1 MDIKVRI
8 LSIKINNIKNLKNGL
23 IEFDSNK
30 KVNKNEFLFDKS
42 DVIGIYGPNGSGK
55 TAVVNSFRI
64 LKDIIVSS
72 NLKDRNT
79 MLDHFKP
86 NEVYDLINKEEREAK
101 LELNYFVEVN
111 NIKFINIYEVILGKD
126 EVNKK
131 AFIKNE
137 KISYKVF
144 NESLNKFDSKVT
156 LIDVNLNIKSFDNFI
171 KPAKLIDELKRND
184 KNIVNIFLRLLG
196 ASSAN
201 NSSFIF
207 NETFFE
213 VLENNK
219 NLFSVSLS
227 LRKIKEHAK
236 HLMHVYDN
244 KEISEIAANDAI
256 PLFIKNEENGKINT
270 LVGTFSLFNESL
282 NELVYKKEIFNYFK
296 EIDFVIN
303 KIIPDMHVEVI
314 DLGNVILSDGKDG
327 FKSDVVSI
335 RNGVRIPLRLESDG
349 IKKIISLISS
359 LVDIFNNSHSILIV
373 DEFDSGIFEYLLG
386 ELLKIIK
393 NDGKG
398 QFLFTSHNLRAL
410 EMIKDSII
418 FSSLNDDDRFIS
430 YPRISKTDNLRNHY
444 LRDLFLGNNE
454 KFSSDIDSYE
464 ISDAFKRGGELLND
478 K

>member
-1 MDIKVRI
+1 MNIKVRI
-8 LSIKINNIKNLKNGL
+8 LSININNIKNLKNGA
-23 IEFDSNK
+23 IEFNSNK
-30 KVNKNEFLFDKS
+30 KIDKNEFIFDKS
-42 DVIGIYGPNGSGK
+42 DVIGIYGPNGSSK
-55 TAVVNSFRI
+55 TAIVNSFRI

-72 NLKDRNT
+72 DLKDRNT
-79 MLDHFKP
+79 MLDHF
-86 NEVYDLINKEEREAK
+86 NVDEVFDLINKEENEAK
-101 LELNYFVEVN
+101 LELTYFVES
-111 NIKFINIYEVILGKD
+111 NINKFIIFYETILGKD
-126 EVNKK
+126 EINKK

-144 NESLNKFDSKVT
+144 NESLNKFENKAV
-156 LIDVNLNIKSFDNFI
+156 LIDVNLTENNFNEFI
-171 KPAKLIDELKRND
+171 KPAKFIDDLKRHD
-184 KNIVNIFLRLLG
+184 KNILSVLQRLLG
-196 ASSAN
+196 ASSVN

-207 NETFFE
+207 NETFFK
-213 VLENNK
+213 VLETSE
-219 NLFSVSLS
+219 NLLNVSLV
-227 LRKIKEHAK
+227 LRKIKEHAR

-256 PLFIKNEENGKINT
+256 PLFIKNEHDGKINT
-270 LVGTFSLFNESL
+270 LVGTFSLFKESL
-282 NELVYKKEIFNYFK
+282 NESIYKKDIFNYFK

-314 DLGNVILSDGKDG
+314 DLGNIILNDGKDG

-359 LVDIFNNSHSILIV
+359 LVDIFNNPYSILVV

-410 EMIKDSII
+410 ETIKDSII
-418 FSSLNDDDRFIS
+418 FTSLNNDNRFIS

-444 LRDLFLGNNE
+444 LRDLFLGSNE

-464 ISDAFKRGGELLND
+464 ISDAFKRAGELLND

>member
-1 MDIKVRI
+1 MDIIVRI
-8 LSIKINNIKNLKNGL
+8 LSIKINNIKNLKNGI

-30 KVNKNEFLFDKS
+30 RVNKNEFIFDKS
-42 DVIGIYGPNGSGK
+42 DVIGIYGPNGTSK

-72 NLKDRNT
+72 DLKNRNT
-79 MLDHFKP
+79 TFDHFKP
-86 NEVYDLINKEEREAK
+86 DEVFDLINKETNEAK
-101 LELNYFVEVN
+101 LELTYFVETN
-111 NIKFINIYEVILGKD
+111 NTKFVIIYEVILGKD
-126 EVNKK
+126 EINKK
-131 AFIKNE
+131 AYIKKE

-144 NESLNKFDSKVT
+144 NDSLNKFDKMVT
-156 LIDVNLNIKSFDNFI
+156 LIDVNLNVEDFNDFI
-171 KPAKLIDELKRND
+171 KPTKLIDELKRND
-184 KNIVNIFLRLLG
+184 KNIISIFQRLLG
-196 ASSAN
+196 SSSAN

-207 NETFFE
+207 NDVFFE
-213 VLENNK
+213 ILEKNN
-219 NLFSVSLS
+219 NLFNVSLS
-227 LRKIKEHAK
+227 LRKIKQHAI

-244 KEISEIAANDAI
+244 KEISEITANDAI
-256 PLFIKNEENGKINT
+256 PLFIKNEQDGKINT
-270 LVGTFSLFNESL
+270 IIGTFSLFKESL
-282 NELVYKKEIFNYFK
+282 NESIYKKDIFNYFK

-314 DLGNVILSDGKDG
+314 DLGNVILQNGKEG

-335 RNGVRIPLRLESDG
+335 RNGVKIPLRLESDG
-349 IKKIISLISS
+349 IKKIISLVSS
-359 LVDIFNNSHSILIV
+359 LVDIFNNPYSILVV

-410 EMIKDSII
+410 EVIKDSIV
-418 FSSLNDDDRFIS
+418 FSSLNDNDRFIS

-444 LRDLFLGNNE
+444 LRDLFLGNND

-464 ISDAFKRGGELLND
+464 ISDAFKRAGELLND

>member
-1 MDIKVRI
+1 MDIIVRI
-8 LSIKINNIKNLKNGL
+8 LSIKINNIKNLKNGI

-30 KVNKNEFLFDKS
+30 RVNKNEFIFDKS
-42 DVIGIYGPNGSGK
+42 DVIGIYGPNGTSK

-72 NLKDRNT
+72 DLKNRNT
-79 MLDHFKP
+79 TFDHFKP
-86 NEVYDLINKEEREAK
+86 DEVFDLINKETNEAK
-101 LELNYFVEVN
+101 LELTYFVETN
-111 NIKFINIYEVILGKD
+111 NTKFVIIYEVILGKD
-126 EVNKK
+126 EINKK
-131 AFIKNE
+131 AYIKKE

-144 NESLNKFDSKVT
+144 NDSLNKFDKMVT
-156 LIDVNLNIKSFDNFI
+156 LIDVNLNVEDFNDFI
-171 KPAKLIDELKRND
+171 KPTKLIDELKRND
-184 KNIVNIFLRLLG
+184 KNIISIFQRLLG
-196 ASSAN
+196 SSSAN

-207 NETFFE
+207 NDVFFE
-213 VLENNK
+213 ILEKNN
-219 NLFSVSLS
+219 NLFNVSLS
-227 LRKIKEHAK
+227 LRKIKQHAI

-244 KEISEIAANDAI
+244 KEISEITANDAI
-256 PLFIKNEENGKINT
+256 PLFIKNEQDGKINT
-270 LVGTFSLFNESL
+270 TVGTFSLFKESL
-282 NELVYKKEIFNYFK
+282 NESIYKKDIFNYFK

-314 DLGNVILSDGKDG
+314 DLGNVILQNGKEG

-335 RNGVRIPLRLESDG
+335 RNGVKIPLRLESDG
-349 IKKIISLISS
+349 IKKIISLVSS
-359 LVDIFNNSHSILIV
+359 LVDIFNNPYSILVV

-410 EMIKDSII
+410 EVIKDSIV
-418 FSSLNDDDRFIS
+418 FSSLNDNDRFIS

-444 LRDLFLGNNE
+444 LRDLFLGNND

-464 ISDAFKRGGELLND
+464 ISDAFKRAGELLND

>member
-1 MDIKVRI
+1 MNIKVRI
-8 LSIKINNIKNLKNGL
+8 LSININNIKNLKNGA
-23 IEFDSNK
+23 IEFNSNK
-30 KVNKNEFLFDKS
+30 KIDKNEFIFDKS
-42 DVIGIYGPNGSGK
+42 DVIGIYGPNGSSK
-55 TAVVNSFRI
+55 TAIVNSFRI

-72 NLKDRNT
+72 DLKDRNT
-79 MLDHFKP
+79 MLDHF
-86 NEVYDLINKEEREAK
+86 NVDEVFDLINKEENEAK
-101 LELNYFVEVN
+101 LELTYFVES
-111 NIKFINIYEVILGKD
+111 NINKFIVIYETILGKD
-126 EVNKK
+126 EINKK
-131 AFIKNE
+131 AFIKKE

-144 NESLNKFDSKVT
+144 NESLNKFENKAV
-156 LIDVNLNIKSFDNFI
+156 LIDVNLTENNFNEFI
-171 KPAKLIDELKRND
+171 KPAKFIDDLKRHD
-184 KNIVNIFLRLLG
+184 KNILSVLQRLLG
-196 ASSAN
+196 ASSVN

-207 NETFFE
+207 NETFFK
-213 VLENNK
+213 VLETSE
-219 NLFSVSLS
+219 NLLNVSLV
-227 LRKIKEHAK
+227 LRKIKEHAR

-256 PLFIKNEENGKINT
+256 PLFIKNEHDGKINT
-270 LVGTFSLFNESL
+270 LVGTFSLFKESL
-282 NELVYKKEIFNYFK
+282 NESIYKKDIFNYFK

-314 DLGNVILSDGKDG
+314 DLGNIILNDGKDG

-359 LVDIFNNSHSILIV
+359 LVDIFNNPYSILVV

-410 EMIKDSII
+410 ETIKDSII
-418 FSSLNDDDRFIS
+418 FTSLNNDNRFIS

-444 LRDLFLGNNE
+444 LRDLFLGSNE

-464 ISDAFKRGGELLND
+464 ISDAFKRAGELLND